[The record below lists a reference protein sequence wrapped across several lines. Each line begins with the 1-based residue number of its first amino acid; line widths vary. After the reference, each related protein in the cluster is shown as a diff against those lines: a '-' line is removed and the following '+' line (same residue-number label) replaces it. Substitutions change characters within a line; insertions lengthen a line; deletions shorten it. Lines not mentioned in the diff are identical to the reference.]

1 MTPAVPSPDPRRL
14 ASSGLGVLLCAF
26 TLVEVNY
33 PLLAPQSRLAF
44 FALVGLTL
52 CFLNV
57 PLHPALKDDRRARAG
72 DLVLALLAAGC
83 CGYVVVQT
91 DPLFA
96 AWWIDGQALG
106 NRAGFETAFDTAVG
120 LLGLLLVIEA
130 ARRALGLALPLLAA
144 AFVLYALFGAAF
156 PDWLFPHRGY
166 TVPRIVAQTFL
177 HSQGIFGVALNVMF
191 TYVFLF
197 VIFGAFLEATGATRF
212 IVAFAQRV
220 FGRSSGGPA
229 KVAVLS
235 SGLMGSLSGSA
246 VANTATTGTFTIP
259 MMRSAGFRP
268 VTAAGVQAAASS
280 GGALMPPVMGAGAYM
295 MLEIVDPPVTYLEI
309 VRAALVPALLYYLS
323 LLLIVHFH
331 ARRTSIA
338 PAAATGG
345 RAPRRDEPIAPAGAT
360 AGRAPRRD
368 EPIAPADAAGGRA
381 PRRDESIAPAAA
393 ADLPAAGGG
402 GTAGATA
409 SRPTR
414 EAGRAPAPAAGGG
427 TAAAAE
433 TSRAAGIVFGA
444 ALGSLVLFLI
454 LGYTAFRAVTL
465 SLAVI
470 VAVSSASPATRL
482 DPRRTIAGLAAAA
495 RGVVPLVA
503 AAACVGIIIG
513 IVTLTGVGTRLPAT
527 IIPLAE
533 QSLFLAL
540 VLIMISSIV
549 LGMGL
554 PSAVCYLLMAT
565 LIGPVL
571 GDLGVIPLA
580 AHLFIFYFGM
590 MSMVTPPVAL
600 AAYAA
605 SSIAGTR
612 IMPTGLAAFRFA
624 LVGFT
629 LPYMFVY
636 RPELLMLTA
645 SGDPAGW
652 LEMLPP
658 VAIATLGVVCFAAG
672 IAGQLRQPL
681 GPGLRLAVFGAAGL
695 LLAPGPTLEL
705 AGLGV
710 PLFDVAGV
718 ALFGAVLAANRPAA

>member
-1 MTPAVPSPDPRRL
+1 MPDTRGPRDLRL
-14 ASSGLGVLLCAF
+14 AVSGGLGVLLCAF
-26 TLVEVNY
+26 TLLEVNY

-44 FALVGLTL
+44 FALVGLAI
-52 CFLNV
+52 CFLNIPV
-57 PLHPALKDDRRARAG
+57 HPRLKDDPRARAG
-72 DLVLALLAAGC
+72 DLVLAVLAACC
-83 CGYVVVQT
+83 CGYIVVQT
-91 DPLFA
+91 DPIFD
-96 AWWIDGQALG
+96 AWWIDGQTLG
-106 NRAGFETAFDTAVG
+106 NRAGFETALDTTIG

-130 ARRALGLALPLLAA
+130 ARRALGLALPLLAGT
-144 AFVLYALFGAAF
+144 FILYALFGAAF

-166 TVPRIVAQTFL
+166 SIPRVVAQTFL

-212 IVAFAQRV
+212 IVDFAQRV

-259 MMRSAGFRP
+259 MMRSAGFQP

-309 VRAALVPALLYYLS
+309 IRAALIPAILYYLS

-331 ARRTSIA
+331 ARRMSI
-338 PAAATGG
+338 
-345 RAPRRDEPIAPAGAT
+345 
-360 AGRAPRRD
+360 
-368 EPIAPADAAGGRA
+368 AAGGA
-381 PRRDESIAPAAA
+381 PAEPAAA
-393 ADLPAAGGG
+393 ASDTGS
-402 GTAGATA
+402 T
-409 SRPTR
+409 
-414 EAGRAPAPAAGGG
+414 
-427 TAAAAE
+427 
-433 TSRAAGIVFGA
+433 RAAGIVFFT
-444 ALGSLVLFLI
+444 ALGSLILFLI

-465 SLAVI
+465 SLVAI
-470 VAVSSASPATRL
+470 VLVSSLNPATRL
-482 DPRRTIAGLAAAA
+482 DPRRTLTGLVNAA

-540 VLIMISSIV
+540 VLIMVSSII

-571 GDLGVIPLA
+571 GNLGVIPLA

-612 IMPTGLAAFRFA
+612 IMPTGIAAFRFA

-629 LPYMFVY
+629 LPYMFIY

-645 SGDPAGW
+645 TGEPAGW
-652 LEMLPP
+652 LDMLLP
-658 VAIATLGVVCFAAG
+658 VAIATLGVTCFAAG
-672 IAGQLRQPL
+672 IAGQFRQPL
-681 GPGLRLAVFGAAGL
+681 SLGLRLAVFAAAGL
-695 LLAPGPTLEL
+695 LLAPGPTLSAAGVGVPIFDVVGVVL
-705 AGLGV
+705 AGG
-710 PLFDVAGV
+710 
-718 ALFGAVLAANRPAA
+718 VLAANRPSA

>member
-1 MTPAVPSPDPRRL
+1 MAPTRPTPDGRFA
-14 ASSGLGVLLCAF
+14 ASRVLGVLLCVF

-33 PLLAPQSRLAF
+33 PLLAPQSRLAL
-44 FALVGLTL
+44 FALAGLAL
-52 CFLNV
+52 CFLHV
-57 PLHPALKDDRRARAG
+57 PIHPSLKEHPAARAS
-72 DLVLALLAAGC
+72 DIVLAILAACC
-83 CGYVVVQT
+83 CGYIVVQT
-91 DPLFA
+91 DPLFE
-96 AWWIDGQALG
+96 AWWIDGQSLG

-120 LLGLLLVIEA
+120 LAGLLLVIEA

-144 AFVLYALFGAAF
+144 AFILYALFGAAF

-177 HSQGIFGVALNVMF
+177 HSQGVFGVALNVMF

-212 IVAFAQRV
+212 IVDFAERV

-295 MLEIVDPPVTYLEI
+295 MLEIVEPPVTYLEI
-309 VRAALVPALLYYLS
+309 IRAALIPALLYYLS

-331 ARRTSIA
+331 ARRMSL
-338 PAAATGG
+338 ATGG
-345 RAPRRDEPIAPAGAT
+345 VSPATTAPATAPAG
-360 AGRAPRRD
+360 GD
-368 EPIAPADAAGGRA
+368 
-381 PRRDESIAPAAA
+381 
-393 ADLPAAGGG
+393 GGG
-402 GTAGATA
+402 N
-409 SRPTR
+409 
-414 EAGRAPAPAAGGG
+414 GGG
-427 TAAAAE
+427 SE
-433 TSRAAGIVFGA
+433 NDSGGSGPVRISRAAGIVFGS
-444 ALGSLVLFLI
+444 ALASLILFLI
-454 LGYTAFRAVTL
+454 LGYTAFRAVSL
-465 SLAVI
+465 ALAVI
-470 VAVSSASPATRL
+470 VVVSSVSPATRL
-482 DPRRTIAGLAAAA
+482 DPRVTLTGLVAAA

-513 IVTLTGVGTRLPAT
+513 VVTLTGVGTRLPAT

-540 VLIMISSIV
+540 VLIMISSII

-571 GDLGVIPLA
+571 GNLGVIPLA

-605 SSIAGTR
+605 SSIADTR
-612 IMPTGLAAFRFA
+612 IMPTAVAAFRFA

-645 SGDPAGW
+645 AGEPAGW
-652 LEMLPP
+652 LEMLFP
-658 VAIATLGVVCFAAG
+658 VAVATLGVACFAAG
-672 IAGQLRQPL
+672 IAGQLRHPL
-681 GPGLRLAVFGAAGL
+681 GLGLRLSVFAAAAL
-695 LLAPGPTLEL
+695 LLAPGPAPDV
-705 AGLGV
+705 AGVGI

-718 ALFGAVLAANRPAA
+718 ALFCAVLALNRQPRAWKT

>member
-1 MTPAVPSPDPRRL
+1 MAANTSARDIRL
-14 ASSGLGVLLCAF
+14 LVSSGLGILLCAF

-44 FALVGLTL
+44 FALVGLAL

-57 PLHPALKDDRRARAG
+57 PVHPSLKGHPLARAG
-72 DLVLALLAAGC
+72 DVLLALLAAAC
-83 CGYVVVQT
+83 CGYIVVQT
-91 DPLFA
+91 DPLFE
-96 AWWIDGQALG
+96 AWWIDGAALG
-106 NRAGFETAFDTAVG
+106 NRAGFETALDTTVG
-120 LLGLLLVIEA
+120 LVGLLLVIEA
-130 ARRALGLALPLLAA
+130 SRRALGLALPLLAG
-144 AFVLYALFGAAF
+144 AFIVYALVGASL

-166 TVPRIVAQTFL
+166 TVERIVAQTFL
-177 HSQGIFGVALNVMF
+177 HSQGVFGVALNVMF

-212 IVAFAQRV
+212 IVDFAQRV

-259 MMRSAGFRP
+259 MMRSAGFKP

-295 MLEIVDPPVTYLEI
+295 MLEIVEPPVTYLEI
-309 VRAALVPALLYYLS
+309 IRAALIPAILYYLS

-331 ARRTSIA
+331 ARRMSIA
-338 PAAATGG
+338 TEGAAT
-345 RAPRRDEPIAPAGAT
+345 
-360 AGRAPRRD
+360 
-368 EPIAPADAAGGRA
+368 AA
-381 PRRDESIAPAAA
+381 
-393 ADLPAAGGG
+393 
-402 GTAGATA
+402 
-409 SRPTR
+409 
-414 EAGRAPAPAAGGG
+414 EAGDSG
-427 TAAAAE
+427 TGAE
-433 TSRAAGIVFGA
+433 TSRAAGIVFA
-444 ALGSLVLFLI
+444 TALGSLILFLV

-465 SLAVI
+465 SLVAI
-470 VAVSSASPATRL
+470 VVTSSFSAATRL
-482 DPRRTIAGLAAAA
+482 DVRRTLNGLATAA

-513 IVTLTGVGTRLPAT
+513 IVTLTGIGTRLPAT

-540 VLIMISSIV
+540 VLIMVSSII

-571 GDLGVIPLA
+571 GNLGVIPLA

-605 SSIAGTR
+605 SSIADTR
-612 IMPTGLAAFRFA
+612 IMPTAVAAFRYA

-629 LPYMFVY
+629 LPYMFIY
-636 RPELLMLTA
+636 RPELLLLNA
-645 SGDPAGW
+645 AGEPAGW
-652 LEMLPP
+652 LQVLLP
-658 VAIATLGVVCFAAG
+658 VGMATLGVTCFAAG
-672 IAGQLRQPL
+672 IAGQLRNPL
-681 GPGLRLAVFGAAGL
+681 GLGLRLAIFAAAAL
-695 LLAPGPTLEL
+695 LLAPGPVTAL
-705 AGLGV
+705 GGVGV
-710 PLFDVAGV
+710 PIFDVAGV
-718 ALFGAVLAANRPAA
+718 ALAGGVLALNRRPAA

>member
-1 MTPAVPSPDPRRL
+1 MAATTSARDIRL
-14 ASSGLGVLLCAF
+14 LVSSGLGILLCAF

-44 FALVGLTL
+44 FALVGLAL

-57 PLHPALKDDRRARAG
+57 PVHPSLKGHPLARAG
-72 DLVLALLAAGC
+72 DVLLALLAAAC
-83 CGYVVVQT
+83 CGYIVVQT
-91 DPLFA
+91 DPLFEM
-96 AWWIDGQALG
+96 WWIDGAALG
-106 NRAGFETAFDTAVG
+106 NRAGFETALDTAVG
-120 LLGLLLVIEA
+120 LVGLLLVIEA
-130 ARRALGLALPLLAA
+130 SRRALGMALPLLAG
-144 AFVLYALFGAAF
+144 AFIVYALIGSSL

-166 TVPRIVAQTFL
+166 TVERIVAQTFL
-177 HSQGIFGVALNVMF
+177 HSQGVFGVALNVMF

-212 IVAFAQRV
+212 IVDFAQRV

-259 MMRSAGFRP
+259 MMRSAGFQP

-295 MLEIVDPPVTYLEI
+295 MLEIVEPPVTYLEI
-309 VRAALVPALLYYLS
+309 IRAALIPAILYYLS

-331 ARRTSIA
+331 ARRMSIA
-338 PAAATGG
+338 TEGAETAA
-345 RAPRRDEPIAPAGAT
+345 E
-360 AGRAPRRD
+360 
-368 EPIAPADAAGGRA
+368 AGG
-381 PRRDESIAPAAA
+381 
-393 ADLPAAGGG
+393 AG
-402 GTAGATA
+402 TV
-409 SRPTR
+409 S
-414 EAGRAPAPAAGGG
+414 
-427 TAAAAE
+427 E
-433 TSRAAGIVFGA
+433 TSRAAGVVFA
-444 ALGSLVLFLI
+444 TALGSLIVFLV

-465 SLAVI
+465 SLVAI
-470 VAVSSASPATRL
+470 VVTSSFSAATRL
-482 DPRRTIAGLAAAA
+482 DVRKTLNGLATAA

-513 IVTLTGVGTRLPAT
+513 IVTLTGIGTRLPAT

-540 VLIMISSIV
+540 VLIMISSII

-571 GDLGVIPLA
+571 GNLGVIPLA

-605 SSIAGTR
+605 SSIANTR
-612 IMPTGLAAFRFA
+612 IMPTAVAAFRFA

-629 LPYMFVY
+629 LPYMFIY
-636 RPELLMLTA
+636 RPELLLLNA
-645 SGDPAGW
+645 AGEPAGW
-652 LEMLPP
+652 LQVLVPIG
-658 VAIATLGVVCFAAG
+658 IATLGVTCFAAG
-672 IAGQLRQPL
+672 IAGQLRNPL
-681 GPGLRLAVFGAAGL
+681 GLGLRLAIFAAAAL
-695 LLAPGPTLEL
+695 LLAPGPVT
-705 AGLGV
+705 ALGGV
-710 PLFDVAGV
+710 GIPIFDVAGV
-718 ALFGAVLAANRPAA
+718 ALAGGVLALNRRAAA

>member
-1 MTPAVPSPDPRRL
+1 MAANDSARDIRL
-14 ASSGLGVLLCAF
+14 LVSSGLGILLCAF

-44 FALVGLTL
+44 FALVGLAL

-57 PLHPALKDDRRARAG
+57 PVHPSLKGHPLARAG
-72 DLVLALLAAGC
+72 DVLLALLAAAC
-83 CGYVVVQT
+83 CGYIVVQT
-91 DPLFA
+91 DPLFE
-96 AWWIDGQALG
+96 AWWIDGAALG
-106 NRAGFETAFDTAVG
+106 NRAGFETALDTAVG
-120 LLGLLLVIEA
+120 LVGLLLVIEA
-130 ARRALGLALPLLAA
+130 SRRALGMALPLLAG
-144 AFVLYALFGAAF
+144 AFIVYALIGSSL

-166 TVPRIVAQTFL
+166 TVERIVAQTFL
-177 HSQGIFGVALNVMF
+177 HSQGVFGVALNVMF

-212 IVAFAQRV
+212 IVDFAQRV

-259 MMRSAGFRP
+259 MMRSAGFRR

-295 MLEIVDPPVTYLEI
+295 MLEIVEPPVTYLEI
-309 VRAALVPALLYYLS
+309 IRAALIPAILYYLS

-331 ARRTSIA
+331 ARRMSIA
-338 PAAATGG
+338 TEGASDTAEAGG
-345 RAPRRDEPIAPAGAT
+345 AGA
-360 AGRAPRRD
+360 
-368 EPIAPADAAGGRA
+368 GG
-381 PRRDESIAPAAA
+381 
-393 ADLPAAGGG
+393 
-402 GTAGATA
+402 
-409 SRPTR
+409 
-414 EAGRAPAPAAGGG
+414 
-427 TAAAAE
+427 E
-433 TSRAAGIVFGA
+433 TSRAAGIVFA
-444 ALGSLVLFLI
+444 TALGSLIVFLV

-465 SLAVI
+465 SLVAI
-470 VAVSSASPATRL
+470 VVTSSFSAATRL
-482 DPRRTIAGLAAAA
+482 DVRKTLNGLATAA

-513 IVTLTGVGTRLPAT
+513 IVTLTGIGTRLPAT

-540 VLIMISSIV
+540 VLIMISSII

-571 GDLGVIPLA
+571 GNLGVIPLA

-605 SSIAGTR
+605 SSIANTR
-612 IMPTGLAAFRFA
+612 IMPTAVAAFRFA

-629 LPYMFVY
+629 LPYMFIY
-636 RPELLMLTA
+636 RPELLLLNA
-645 SGDPAGW
+645 AGEPAGW
-652 LEMLPP
+652 LQVLVPIG
-658 VAIATLGVVCFAAG
+658 IATLGVTCFAAG
-672 IAGQLRQPL
+672 IAGQLRNPL
-681 GPGLRLAVFGAAGL
+681 GLGLRLAIFAAAAL
-695 LLAPGPTLEL
+695 LLAPGPVT
-705 AGLGV
+705 ALGGV
-710 PLFDVAGV
+710 GIPIFDVAGV
-718 ALFGAVLAANRPAA
+718 ALAGGVLALNRRAAS

>member
-1 MTPAVPSPDPRRL
+1 MTPGTPPPRDVRL
-14 ASSGLGVLLCAF
+14 LVSGGLGVLLCAF

-52 CFLNV
+52 CFLNI
-57 PLHPALKDDRRARAG
+57 PLHPSLKDDRRARAS
-72 DLVLALLAAGC
+72 DVVLAVLAALC
-83 CGYVVVQT
+83 CGYIVTQT
-91 DPLFA
+91 DPLFDG
-96 AWWIDGQALG
+96 WWVDGQTLG
-106 NRAGFETAFDTAVG
+106 NRAGFETAYDTAIG

-130 ARRALGLALPLLAA
+130 ARRALGLALPLLAG
-144 AFVLYALFGAAF
+144 AFILYALFGSAF

-166 TVPRIVAQTFL
+166 TIPRVVAQTFL

-212 IVAFAQRV
+212 IVDFAERV

-259 MMRSAGFRP
+259 MMRSAGFQP

-309 VRAALVPALLYYLS
+309 IRAALIPALLYYLS
-323 LLLIVHFH
+323 LILIVHFH
-331 ARRTSIA
+331 AKRVAIAA
-338 PAAATGG
+338 PA
-345 RAPRRDEPIAPAGAT
+345 EAPA
-360 AGRAPRRD
+360 R
-368 EPIAPADAAGGRA
+368 EPDTPDAM
-381 PRRDESIAPAAA
+381 
-393 ADLPAAGGG
+393 
-402 GTAGATA
+402 
-409 SRPTR
+409 SR
-414 EAGRAPAPAAGGG
+414 
-427 TAAAAE
+427 
-433 TSRAAGIVFGA
+433 SRAAGFVFGS
-444 ALGSLVLFLI
+444 ALGSLILFLV

-465 SLAVI
+465 SLVVI
-470 VAVSSASPATRL
+470 VVVSSLSKATRL
-482 DPRRTIAGLAAAA
+482 DWRFTIMSLVTAA

-513 IVTLTGVGTRLPAT
+513 VVTLTGVGTRLPAT

-540 VLIMISSIV
+540 ILIMISSIV

-571 GDLGVIPLA
+571 GNLGVIPLA

-629 LPYMFVY
+629 LPYMFIY
-636 RPELLMLTA
+636 RPELLMLTP
-645 SGDPAGW
+645 SGEPAGW
-652 LEMLPP
+652 LAMLLP
-658 VAIATLGVVCFAAG
+658 VAIATLGVTCFAAG
-672 IAGQLRQPL
+672 IAGQLSRPL
-681 GPGLRLAVFGAAGL
+681 GLGLRLAIFAAAGL
-695 LLAPGPTLEL
+695 LLAPGPTASI
-705 AGLGV
+705 AGLDV
-710 PLFDVAGV
+710 AVFDVAGV
-718 ALFGAVLAANRPAA
+718 VLFCVVLAADRRST

>member
-1 MTPAVPSPDPRRL
+1 M
-14 ASSGLGVLLCAF
+14 LGVLLCVF

-33 PLLAPQSRLAF
+33 PLLAPQSRLAL
-44 FALVGLTL
+44 FALAGLTL
-52 CFLNV
+52 CFLHV
-57 PLHPALKDDRRARAG
+57 PIHPSLKQHPAARAS
-72 DLVLALLAAGC
+72 DIVLAIVAACC
-83 CGYVVVQT
+83 CGYIVVQT
-91 DPLFA
+91 DPLFE
-96 AWWIDGQALG
+96 AWWIDGQSLG

-120 LLGLLLVIEA
+120 LAGLLLVIEA

-144 AFVLYALFGAAF
+144 AFILYALFGAAF

-177 HSQGIFGVALNVMF
+177 HSQGVFGVALNVMF

-212 IVAFAQRV
+212 IVDFAERV

-295 MLEIVDPPVTYLEI
+295 MLEIVEPPVTYLEI
-309 VRAALVPALLYYLS
+309 VRAALIPALLYYLS

-331 ARRTSIA
+331 ARRMSLGTGGVSPATTSPA
-338 PAAATGG
+338 TTPAGGDAAASS
-345 RAPRRDEPIAPAGAT
+345 RA
-360 AGRAPRRD
+360 
-368 EPIAPADAAGGRA
+368 AAGG
-381 PRRDESIAPAAA
+381 D
-393 ADLPAAGGG
+393 G
-402 GTAGATA
+402 GTG
-409 SRPTR
+409 SYSGDSGPVRI
-414 EAGRAPAPAAGGG
+414 
-427 TAAAAE
+427 
-433 TSRAAGIVFGA
+433 SRAAGIVFGS
-444 ALGSLVLFLI
+444 ALASLILFLI
-454 LGYTAFRAVTL
+454 LGYTAFRAVSL
-465 SLAVI
+465 ALAVI
-470 VAVSSASPATRL
+470 VVVSSVSRATRL
-482 DPRRTIAGLAAAA
+482 DPRRTLTGLVAAA

-513 IVTLTGVGTRLPAT
+513 VVTLTGVGTRLPAT

-540 VLIMISSIV
+540 VLIMISSII

-571 GDLGVIPLA
+571 GNLGVIPLA

-605 SSIAGTR
+605 SSIADTR
-612 IMPTGLAAFRFA
+612 IMPTAVAAFRFA

-629 LPYMFVY
+629 LPYMFIY

-645 SGDPAGW
+645 AGEAAGW
-652 LEMLPP
+652 LEMLFP
-658 VAIATLGVVCFAAG
+658 VAVATLGVACFAAG
-672 IAGQLRQPL
+672 IAGQLRHPL
-681 GPGLRLAVFGAAGL
+681 GLGLRLSVFAAAAL
-695 LLAPGPTLEL
+695 LLAPGPALDV
-705 AGLGV
+705 AGLDI

-718 ALFGAVLAANRPAA
+718 ALFCAVLALNRQPRAWKT